1 MQHNTAHVEMPI
13 SAVKTLQSMW
23 VALCWVGFV
32 PDHFNNSRNLLTSA
46 NEIKNMQP
54 SQTDINSPP
63 KSGGPLYE
71 GLFALPADGADPF
84 DGVSILRANAIALK
98 RSHVSDEV
106 LESMAQ
112 LIQELIH
119 EEAHNIQ
126 HQTDLWLVSQTKS
139 AVDTLHTNP
148 AVFPAT
154 GYSLQEGSNGVLY
167 VKVSIRIRIFFL
179 LASQHKKSSSRQ
191 TFPTGWWMQKQLS
204 RSWCRT

>member
-1 MQHNTAHVEMPI
+1 MPI